1 MGDEKSSAEGRAA
14 LQFTESVRVGAR
26 QGLLPFTRE
35 QLVFNHQIKA
45 EEALR
50 NGDAAK
56 ALHHAESALRQDSV
70 LPAMMRIREGAA
82 VGVPGGWR
90 EQMDMILQDAAI
102 PQLHAE
108 PPQQPMPATTPAP
121 AKGATP

>member
-1 MGDEKSSAEGRAA
+1 
-14 LQFTESVRVGAR
+14 VGAR

-82 VGVPGGWR
+82 VTAPGGWR
-90 EQMDMILQDAAI
+90 EQMDLLLQDTAI

-108 PPQQPMPATTPAP
+108 PSAQQFAPSPPATPTNGGTP
-121 AKGATP
+121 